1 MKIMICGS
9 MAFAKEMI
17 KAKNQLEQLG
27 HEVIVP
33 CDTELHVEK
42 PHLIDDFEEDHKHCI
57 ENQIMETCYKL
68 VEESEAILVLNYP
81 KNNIDG
87 YVGTATLM
95 DIAIARH
102 FRKKFFLLHEPPNP
116 KDHRWAHEVRILQP
130 IILNGDLTKIK

>member
-9 MAFAKEMI
+9 MTFSKEMMET
-17 KAKNQLEQLG
+17 KNKLEQLG

-42 PHLIDDFEEDHKHCI
+42 PNLIDNFEEDHKHCV
-57 ENQIMETCYKL
+57 ENQIMENCYKL
-68 VEESEAILVLNYP
+68 VEESDAILVLNYP

-95 DIAIARH
+95 DIAVARH
-102 FRKKFFLLHEPPNP
+102 FRKKFFLLHEPPQP

-130 IILNGDLTKIK
+130 IILNGDVSKIK